1 MKSNIPESFSFD
13 ISRSTVPLYRQIY
26 EQLKT
31 AILSQ
36 QLAPGTKL
44 PASRELATRLQVSRN
59 TVTNAYEKLWS
70 EGFVEGQIGAGT
82 YVAHIDFTTL
92 QTTNFNEKNDQRPL
106 LSQRGEKI
114 FACAKKDYIAKP
126 ETFTPGIPD
135 IKAFRKDVWA
145 RILSRQAR
153 YHIEDLFAYDSPAGY
168 APLRTVVCQY
178 LRAYRGVKCDTE
190 QVVIISGAQQ
200 GLDLIARF
208 LIDPHENVAMENPGY
223 LGARNAFFA
232 AQAQIIPVDVD
243 AAGLKIDDLQRQRDV
258 RLLYLTPSHQ
268 YPLGMTLSLE
278 RRIQI
283 LQWARQQN
291 AWIIE
296 DDYDSEY
303 RYAGQPIAAMQG
315 IDNSDRVLYLGT
327 FSKVLFPGLR
337 IGYMVVPKALVPVFS
352 LAKSICDH
360 NCSTLLQAAL
370 ASFIEAGHFNSHLR
384 RTRILYKEKQQYF
397 LQVFAH
403 KLSKYCTIEPSA
415 TGMHLVAFYNGDDRE
430 ITKEAVRHNLVLRPL
445 SSYYLQNPRSG
456 FVLGYAG
463 YTLPQIYEGI
473 CTLEKI
479 FTRKN

>member
-1 MKSNIPESFSFD
+1 MKSNIPESFSFT
-13 ISRSTVPLYRQIY
+13 ISRNKTPLYRQIY
-26 EQLKT
+26 EQLKE

-36 QLAPGTKL
+36 QLMQGTKL
-44 PASRELATRLQVSRN
+44 PASRELAKRLQVSRN
-59 TVTNAYEKLWS
+59 TITTAYEKLWS

-82 YVAHIDFTTL
+82 YVAPIDFAPL
-92 QTTNFNEKNDQRPL
+92 QTTNVDCNNNTRPL

-114 FACAKKDYIAKP
+114 FACAKKDYIATATP
-126 ETFTPGIPD
+126 FTPGIPD
-135 IKAFRKDVWA
+135 IKSFRKDIWA

-153 YHIEDLFAYDSPAGY
+153 YNTEDIFAYGSPTGY
-168 APLRTVVCQY
+168 TPLRIAVCHY
-178 LRAYRGVKCDTE
+178 LRAYRGVKCDLE
-190 QVVIISGAQQ
+190 QVIIVSGAQQ
-200 GLDLIARF
+200 GLNLIARF
-208 LIDPHENVAMENPGY
+208 LIDPQEQVAIENPGY
-223 LGARNAFFA
+223 IGARNAFFA
-232 AQAQIIPVDVD
+232 AQAQLIPIDVD
-243 AAGLKIDDLQRQRDV
+243 KEGLKIHDLYQYSNT
-258 RLLYLTPSHQ
+258 RLVYLTPSHQ

-283 LQWARQQN
+283 LEWAQKEN

-337 IGYMVVPKALVPVFS
+337 IGYIVVPKTLVPVFS

-360 NCSTLLQAAL
+360 NSSTLLQSAL
-370 ASFIEAGHFNSHLR
+370 TSFIQQGHFNSHLR
-384 RTRILYKEKQQYF
+384 QTRLLYKKKQEYF
-397 LQVFAH
+397 LQVFTH
-403 KLSKYCTIEPSA
+403 KLSKYCTIEPSS
-415 TGMHLVAFYNGDDRE
+415 TGMHLVAFYDGDDRH
-430 ITKEAVRHNLVLRPL
+430 ITTEAAKHNLVLRPL

-463 YTLPQIYEGI
+463 YTLPQIYQGI

-479 FTRKN
+479 FRDL